1 MYSTKYNSHKEML
14 NQSLSDNRA
23 NIILVV
29 LLVYTVFLSVII
41 LPLMYHLI
49 KDYFTKLN
57 EWLLNTNYPFYEVFW
72 GSIIVLFLC
81 NVYYTVI
88 ACLLWG
94 SEITWFSLVIPKPKI
109 FLGVWLSLIF
119 LGQLVTSLLIP
130 KSTALPTPRFLT
142 VFLKACCFKFND
154 TKINSAIQTVAIWI
168 VLLFI
173 HYHSTVA
180 SLTIVCVVA
189 DPVTAS
195 TWLLSSLFLKIAG
208 ACIFGGLFAFDR
220 AWIRDETLRLTHQ
233 GAMRQT
239 LYVVSWSLPFIGG
252 CLLSAGLC
260 GLTFMDKDTQPKFVS
275 SIASFLLAPPAFV
288 FLGWLL
294 RYFVKK
300 LFMMVSPGS
309 GRTGEDRD
317 DDSYTIISSDE
328 EETEGEN

>member
-1 MYSTKYNSHKEML
+1 ML
-14 NQSLSDNRA
+14 IQQYFDYIFKVTLSA
-23 NIILVV
+23 AV
-29 LLVYTVFLSVII
+29 VYTVFLSMII

-49 KDYFTKLN
+49 KDYFAKLN

-88 ACLLWG
+88 DCFLLG
-94 SEITWFSLVIPKPKI
+94 SEITWVKLVIDKI
-109 FLGVWLSLIF
+109 YIFYGLWLSFLF

-142 VFLKACCFKFND
+142 VFLKTCCFKFND

-173 HYHSTVA
+173 HYHSTNALFVVA
-180 SLTIVCVVA
+180 CIVA

-220 AWIRDETLRLTHQ
+220 AWIKDETLRLTHQ

-309 GRTGEDRD
+309 GRTEEDRD

-328 EETEGEN
+328 EETEDIHIENEDLQ